1 MNQPRILKDP
11 VERTRFLRFALVGT
25 IGALVDFATFNLLI
39 KFTPIEP
46 VWANVVSF
54 TVAVVNNF
62 TWNRYWTYPDSRSK
76 PFSWQLSEFAVV
88 NILGVGIRTPIFSLL
103 SVFLINRF
111 AGQIF
116 ISFIPLITPEF
127 LGNNI
132 ALAVAIVVVM
142 FWNFFVNRYWTYNDV
157 S

>member
-1 MNQPRILKDP
+1 MIQPRILKDP

-25 IGALVDFATFNLLI
+25 IGALVDFVTFNLLI
-39 KFTPIEP
+39 KFTPIDP

-54 TVAVVNNF
+54 SVAVVSNF

-76 PFSWQLSEFAVV
+76 PFSWQLGEFAVV

-111 AGQIF
+111 TGQVF
-116 ISFIPLITPEF
+116 PSFIPFITPEF

-157 S
+157 R